1 LPSSSFST
9 ASSQSH
15 QQTVIDPSQ
24 SRAQANKPGHLDGTT
39 RQYNDQSLHLGIG
52 LPMSRVYAEYWGGDL
67 KVFTMHGYG
76 TDAYAKFCKF
86 GNIYEN
92 FDV

>member
-1 LPSSSFST
+1 M
-9 ASSQSH
+9 
-15 QQTVIDPSQ
+15 
-24 SRAQANKPGHLDGTT
+24 
-39 RQYNDQSLHLGIG
+39 HLGIG

-67 KVFTMHGYG
+67 KVYTMHGYG
-76 TDAYAKFCKF
+76 TDAYARLCKF